1 MQSATR
7 PETPLRSS
15 TQSAGAAGP
24 HRCPQDLRSLRRPPL
39 PRLTCPPP
47 AYPRISPPFP
57 RVPRQAVPHTQRP
70 PGEPRL
76 PVLPPR
82 LLELALLLVLRVPLP
97 ALRPPAP
104 PSPHHSAEAVLC
116 ASCGPARPPPKTC
129 SIWDRR
135 PAAPSPSPSSPRNCH
150 SVALPLPRPL
160 ELPVRLPGLRSP
172 CWLPLESLWPQLRPL
187 PRAWARPP
195 SELPPRRRSGP
206 AIPCA
211 AGTPAPCRLRNC
223 SAVCAAGA
231 EDARGCP
238 LLSIAHLP
246 LVLTPFRDGSPD
258 TRLTIQSAATRRS
271 LSLWLRCGA
280 PMAVATRSA
289 SAAMKVGESF
299 NPADISNCV
308 IPNWAACSRA
318 SWSTSPKVSTWSETK
333 DIGTTQIC
341 RSPSPAAW
349 RSVARSDGCSHLLA
363 PTLL

>member
-57 RVPRQAVPHTQRP
+57 RVPRQAVPHMQP
-70 PGEPRL
+70 P
-76 PVLPPR
+76 PVGPQPPVSPPR
-82 LLELALLLVLRVPLP
+82 LLELALRVPLP

-104 PSPHHSAEAVLC
+104 PSPHHSAEAILF

-160 ELPVRLPGLRSP
+160 ELPVPPFALPWLRWPPEPRL
-172 CWLPLESLWPQLRPL
+172 PQLRPL

-195 SELPPRRRSGP
+195 SELPPRRRSGQ
-206 AIPCA
+206 I
-211 AGTPAPCRLRNC
+211 G
-223 SAVCAAGA
+223 
-231 EDARGCP
+231 
-238 LLSIAHLP
+238 
-246 LVLTPFRDGSPD
+246 
-258 TRLTIQSAATRRS
+258 
-271 LSLWLRCGA
+271 
-280 PMAVATRSA
+280 
-289 SAAMKVGESF
+289 
-299 NPADISNCV
+299 
-308 IPNWAACSRA
+308 RA
-318 SWSTSPKVSTWSETK
+318 S
-333 DIGTTQIC
+333 C
-341 RSPSPAAW
+341 RE
-349 RSVARSDGCSHLLA
+349 RV
-363 PTLL
+363 